1 MSKNKYLG
9 VVAAVA
15 LLFML
20 LSLRLYNNT
29 LGVWT
34 VAFWIIAGI
43 LAMIAGGF
51 AVFAVIWLACTG
63 RRLIINIGTGVVL
76 AVTLLIWVFY
86 WVDYDLMGMYGFYGD
101 MYESYGFMGG
111 SGYADAALSSIVTAL
126 GIGGF
131 YYAGAFIV
139 PEQNGKDAAG
149 IAYMWAGLFM
159 CAALLIAGYRMPLMY
174 ITLAVLLGLGM
185 LFFRSL
191 QKFGRLPLII
201 IAAAAWLAC
210 LAMFIV
216 EMAAWGYEINF
227 ALLTGIVGGI
237 VYAVCAAVF
246 RTRDNR
252 PAPQSGRGAKTE
264 NRFEELAALR
274 KLKDAGILSEE
285 EFQAEKKKILGE

>member
-1 MSKNKYLG
+1 MAKNKYLG
-9 VVAAVA
+9 TVSAVA

-20 LSLRLYNNT
+20 LSLRMYYAAL
-29 LGVWT
+29 VWSDI
-34 VAFWIIAGI
+34 FWIITGT
-43 LAMIAGGF
+43 LAIVAGGF
-51 AVFAVIWLACTG
+51 AVFGIIWLARTG
-63 RRLIINIGTGVVL
+63 RRLLINMGTGVVL

-86 WVDYDLMGMYGFYGD
+86 WVDYDAVASDFFED
-101 MYESYGFMGG
+101 MYISYGFTGG
-111 SGYADAALSSIVTAL
+111 LGYADAALSSIVTVL
-126 GIGGF
+126 GMGGF

-174 ITLAVLLGLGM
+174 ITLAVLLGLGLL
-185 LFFRSL
+185 LFRAL
-191 QKFGRLPLII
+191 PGFGRLPLITV
-201 IAAAAWLAC
+201 AAAAWLAC

-252 PAPQSGRGAKTE
+252 PAPQSGRGAKPE

-274 KLKDAGILSEE
+274 KLKDEGILSEE

>member
-1 MSKNKYLG
+1 MAKNKYLG
-9 VVAAVA
+9 VVSAVA

-20 LSLRLYNNT
+20 LSLRMYYA
-29 LGVWT
+29 
-34 VAFWIIAGI
+34 VAWSVIFWIITGVFAI
-43 LAMIAGGF
+43 AAGGF
-51 AVFAVIWLACTG
+51 AVFAVIWLARTG
-63 RRLIINIGTGVVL
+63 RRLMVNIGTGVVL
-76 AVTLLIWVFY
+76 AVTLLIWAFY
-86 WVDYDLMGMYGFYGD
+86 WADSESVASLYFED

-149 IAYMWAGLFM
+149 IAYMWAGLFI
-159 CAALLIAGYRMPLMY
+159 CGVLFIGGDGMPLMY

-216 EMAAWGYEINF
+216 EMTAWGYEINF

-252 PAPQSGRGAKTE
+252 PAPQSGRGAKPE

>member
-1 MSKNKYLG
+1 MAKNKYLG
-9 VVAAVA
+9 VVSAVA

-20 LSLRLYNNT
+20 LSLRMYYA
-29 LGVWT
+29 
-34 VAFWIIAGI
+34 VAWSVIFWIITGVFAI
-43 LAMIAGGF
+43 AAGGF
-51 AVFAVIWLACTG
+51 AVFAVIWLARTG
-63 RRLIINIGTGVVL
+63 RRLMVNIGTGVVL
-76 AVTLLIWVFY
+76 AVTLLIWAFY
-86 WVDYDLMGMYGFYGD
+86 WADSESVASLYFED

-149 IAYMWAGLFM
+149 IAYMWAGLFI
-159 CAALLIAGYRMPLMY
+159 CGVLFIGGDGMPLMY
-174 ITLAVLLGLGM
+174 ITLAVLLGLFLL
-185 LFFRSL
+185 LFRAL
-191 QKFGRLPLII
+191 PGFGRLPLII
-201 IAAAAWLAC
+201 VAAAAWLAC

-216 EMAAWGYEINF
+216 EITMSHEFSF
-227 ALLTGIVGGI
+227 ALMAGIVCGI
-237 VYAVCAAVF
+237 VYAICAAVF

-252 PAPQSGRGAKTE
+252 PAPQSGRGAKPE

-274 KLKDAGILSEE
+274 KLKDEGILSEE

>member
-1 MSKNKYLG
+1 MAKNKYLG
-9 VVAAVA
+9 VVSAVA

-20 LSLRLYNNT
+20 LSLRMYYAVAWSVIFWLIT
-29 LGVWT
+29 GVF
-34 VAFWIIAGI
+34 AIAT
-43 LAMIAGGF
+43 GGF
-51 AVFAVIWLACTG
+51 AVFAVIWLARTG
-63 RRLIINIGTGVVL
+63 RRLMVNIGTGVVL
-76 AVTLLIWVFY
+76 AVTLLIWAFY
-86 WVDYDLMGMYGFYGD
+86 WADSESVASLYFED

-159 CAALLIAGYRMPLMY
+159 CAALLIAGYGMSLMY
-174 ITLAVLLGLGM
+174 ITLAVLLGLFLL
-185 LFFRSL
+185 LFRAL
-191 QKFGRLPLII
+191 PGFGRLPLII

-252 PAPQSGRGAKTE
+252 PAPQSGRGAKPE

-285 EFQAEKKKILGE
+285 EFQTEKRKILGE

>member
-20 LSLRLYNNT
+20 LSLRMYYASL
-29 LGVWT
+29 VWS
-34 VAFWIIAGI
+34 VIFWIITGA
-43 LAMIAGGF
+43 LAIVAGGF
-51 AVFAVIWLACTG
+51 AVFGIIWLARTG
-63 RRLIINIGTGVVL
+63 RRLLINIGTGVVL
-76 AVTLLIWVFY
+76 VVTLLIWAFY
-86 WVDYDLMGMYGFYGD
+86 WADYDAVASDYFED

-149 IAYMWAGLFM
+149 IAYMWAGLFI
-159 CAALLIAGYRMPLMY
+159 CGVLFIGGDGMPLMY
-174 ITLAVLLGLGM
+174 ITLAVLLGLFLL
-185 LFFRSL
+185 LFRAL
-191 QKFGRLPLII
+191 PGFGRLPLII
-201 IAAAAWLAC
+201 VAAAAWLAC

-216 EMAAWGYEINF
+216 EMTAWGYEINF
-227 ALLTGIVGGI
+227 ALMAGIVCGI
-237 VYAVCAAVF
+237 VYAICAAVF

-252 PAPQSGRGAKTE
+252 PAPQSGRAAETK

-274 KLKDAGILSEE
+274 RLKDEGILSEE
-285 EFQAEKKKILGE
+285 EFQTEKKKILEE

>member
-1 MSKNKYLG
+1 MAKNKYLG
-9 VVAAVA
+9 VVSAVA

-20 LSLRLYNNT
+20 LSLRMYYA
-29 LGVWT
+29 
-34 VAFWIIAGI
+34 VAWSVIFWIITGVFAI
-43 LAMIAGGF
+43 AAGGV
-51 AVFAVIWLACTG
+51 AVFAVIWLARTG
-63 RRLIINIGTGVVL
+63 RRLMVNIGTGVVL
-76 AVTLLIWVFY
+76 AVTLLIWAFY
-86 WVDYDLMGMYGFYGD
+86 WADSESVASLYFED

-149 IAYMWAGLFM
+149 IAYMWAGLFI
-159 CAALLIAGYRMPLMY
+159 CGVLFIGGDGMPLMY

-216 EMAAWGYEINF
+216 EMTAWGYEINF

-252 PAPQSGRGAKTE
+252 PAPQSGRAAETK

>member
-20 LSLRLYNNT
+20 LSLRMYYA
-29 LGVWT
+29 
-34 VAFWIIAGI
+34 VAWSVILWIITGA
-43 LAMIAGGF
+43 LAIVAGGF
-51 AVFAVIWLACTG
+51 AVFGIIWLARTG
-63 RRLIINIGTGVVL
+63 RRLLINIGTGVVL
-76 AVTLLIWVFY
+76 GVTLLIWAVY
-86 WVDYDLMGMYGFYGD
+86 WADYDAVASDYFED

-111 SGYADAALSSIVTAL
+111 SGYADAALSSIFTAL

-159 CAALLIAGYRMPLMY
+159 CAALLIAGYGMPLMY
-174 ITLAVLLGLGM
+174 ITLAVLLGLFLL
-185 LFFRSL
+185 LFRAL
-191 QKFGRLPLII
+191 PGFGRLPLITV
-201 IAAAAWLAC
+201 AAAAWLAC

-216 EMAAWGYEINF
+216 EMAAWGGEIDF

-252 PAPQSGRGAKTE
+252 PAPQSGRGAKPE

-285 EFQAEKKKILGE
+285 EFQAEKKKILEE

>member
-1 MSKNKYLG
+1 MAKNKYLG
-9 VVAAVA
+9 VVSAVA

-20 LSLRLYNNT
+20 LSLRLYYNT

-34 VAFWIIAGI
+34 VALWIIAGI
-43 LAMIAGGF
+43 LAIVAGGF
-51 AVFAVIWLACTG
+51 AVFAVIWLARTG
-63 RRLIINIGTGVVL
+63 RRLMVNIGTGVVL
-76 AVTLLIWVFY
+76 AVTLLIWAFY
-86 WVDYDLMGMYGFYGD
+86 WADSESVASLYFED

-111 SGYADAALSSIVTAL
+111 SGYADAALSSIFTAL

-131 YYAGAFIV
+131 YYAGAFII
-139 PEQNGKDAAG
+139 PEESNKDAAG
-149 IAYMWAGLFM
+149 FADMWAGLFI
-159 CAALLIAGYRMPLMY
+159 CGVLFIVGYGMPLMY

-216 EMAAWGYEINF
+216 EMTAWGYEINF

-246 RTRDNR
+246 RTRASR
-252 PAPQSGRGAKTE
+252 PAPQSGRAAGTK
-264 NRFEELAALR
+264 RFEELATLR
-274 KLKDAGILSEE
+274 RLKDEGILSEE

>member
-1 MSKNKYLG
+1 MAKNKYLG

-20 LSLRLYNNT
+20 LSLRLYYAA
-29 LGVWT
+29 LVWSDI
-34 VAFWIIAGI
+34 FWIITGA
-43 LAMIAGGF
+43 LAIVAGGF
-51 AVFAVIWLACTG
+51 AVFAVIWLARTG
-63 RRLIINIGTGVVL
+63 RRLMVNIGTGVVL
-76 AVTLLIWVFY
+76 AVTLLIWAFY
-86 WVDYDLMGMYGFYGD
+86 WADSESVASLYFED

-126 GIGGF
+126 GIGSF

-174 ITLAVLLGLGM
+174 ITLAVLLGLGLL
-185 LFFRSL
+185 LFRAL
-191 QKFGRLPLII
+191 PGFGRLPLITV
-201 IAAAAWLAC
+201 AAAAWLAC

-216 EMAAWGYEINF
+216 EMTAWGYEINF

-246 RTRDNR
+246 RTRDSR
-252 PAPQSGRGAKTE
+252 PAPQSGRAAGTK
-264 NRFEELAALR
+264 RFEELATLR
-274 KLKDAGILSEE
+274 RLKDEGILSEE

>member
-20 LSLRLYNNT
+20 LSLRMYYA
-29 LGVWT
+29 
-34 VAFWIIAGI
+34 VAWSVILWIITGA
-43 LAMIAGGF
+43 LAIVAGGF
-51 AVFAVIWLACTG
+51 AVFGIIWLARTG
-63 RRLIINIGTGVVL
+63 RRLLINIGTGVVL
-76 AVTLLIWVFY
+76 VVTLLIWAFY
-86 WVDYDLMGMYGFYGD
+86 WADYDAVASDYFED

-159 CAALLIAGYRMPLMY
+159 CAALLIAGYGMPLMY
-174 ITLAVLLGLGM
+174 ITLAVLLGLFLL
-185 LFFRSL
+185 LFRAL
-191 QKFGRLPLII
+191 PGFGRLPLII
-201 IAAAAWLAC
+201 VAAAAWLAC

-252 PAPQSGRGAKTE
+252 PAPQSGRGAKPE
-264 NRFEELAALR
+264 NRFEELATLR
-274 KLKDAGILSEE
+274 RLKDEGILSEE

>member
-20 LSLRLYNNT
+20 LSLRMYYA
-29 LGVWT
+29 
-34 VAFWIIAGI
+34 VAWSVILWIITGA
-43 LAMIAGGF
+43 LAIVAGGF
-51 AVFAVIWLACTG
+51 AVFAVIWLARTG
-63 RRLIINIGTGVVL
+63 RRLMVNIGTGVVL
-76 AVTLLIWVFY
+76 AVTLLIWAFY
-86 WVDYDLMGMYGFYGD
+86 WADYDAVASDFFED
-101 MYESYGFMGG
+101 MYISYGFMGG
-111 SGYADAALSSIVTAL
+111 SGYADAALSAIFTVL

-174 ITLAVLLGLGM
+174 ITLAVLLGLFLL
-185 LFFRSL
+185 LFRAL
-191 QKFGRLPLII
+191 PGFGRLPLITV
-201 IAAAAWLAC
+201 AAAAWLAC

-252 PAPQSGRGAKTE
+252 PAPQSGRAAETK

-274 KLKDAGILSEE
+274 KLKDEGILSEE

>member
-9 VVAAVA
+9 TVSAVA

-20 LSLRLYNNT
+20 LSLRMYYA
-29 LGVWT
+29 
-34 VAFWIIAGI
+34 VAWSVIFWIITGVFAI
-43 LAMIAGGF
+43 AAGGF
-51 AVFAVIWLACTG
+51 AVFAVIWLARTG
-63 RRLIINIGTGVVL
+63 RRLMVNIGTGVVL
-76 AVTLLIWVFY
+76 AVTLLIWAFY
-86 WVDYDLMGMYGFYGD
+86 WADSESVASLYFED

-149 IAYMWAGLFM
+149 IAYMWAGLFI
-159 CAALLIAGYRMPLMY
+159 CGVLFIGGDGMPLMY

-216 EMAAWGYEINF
+216 EMTAWGYEINF

-252 PAPQSGRGAKTE
+252 PAPQSGRGAETK

-274 KLKDAGILSEE
+274 RLKDEGILSEE
-285 EFQAEKKKILGE
+285 EFQAEKKKILEE

>member
-1 MSKNKYLG
+1 MAKNKYLG
-9 VVAAVA
+9 VVSAVA

-20 LSLRLYNNT
+20 LSLRMYYA
-29 LGVWT
+29 
-34 VAFWIIAGI
+34 VAWSVIFWIITGVFAI
-43 LAMIAGGF
+43 AAGGF
-51 AVFAVIWLACTG
+51 AVFAVIWLARTG
-63 RRLIINIGTGVVL
+63 RRLMVNIGTGVVL
-76 AVTLLIWVFY
+76 AVTLLIWAFY
-86 WVDYDLMGMYGFYGD
+86 WADSESVASLYFED

-149 IAYMWAGLFM
+149 IAYMWAGLFI
-159 CAALLIAGYRMPLMY
+159 CGVLFIGGDGMPLMY

-216 EMAAWGYEINF
+216 EMTAWGYEINF

>member
-20 LSLRLYNNT
+20 LSLRMYYA
-29 LGVWT
+29 
-34 VAFWIIAGI
+34 VAWSVILWIITGA
-43 LAMIAGGF
+43 LAIVAGGF
-51 AVFAVIWLACTG
+51 AVFAVIWLARTG
-63 RRLIINIGTGVVL
+63 RRLMVNIGTGVVL
-76 AVTLLIWVFY
+76 AVTLLIWAFY
-86 WVDYDLMGMYGFYGD
+86 WADYDAVASDFFED
-101 MYESYGFMGG
+101 MYISYGFTGG
-111 SGYADAALSSIVTAL
+111 SGYADAALSSIFTAL

-201 IAAAAWLAC
+201 ISAAAWLAC

-216 EMAAWGYEINF
+216 EITMSHEFSF
-227 ALLTGIVGGI
+227 ALMACIVCGI
-237 VYAVCAAVF
+237 VYAICAAVF
-246 RTRDNR
+246 RTRASR
-252 PAPQSGRGAKTE
+252 PASQSGRAAGT
-264 NRFEELAALR
+264 NRFEELATLR
-274 KLKDAGILSEE
+274 RLKDEGILSEE

>member
-20 LSLRLYNNT
+20 LSLRMYYA
-29 LGVWT
+29 
-34 VAFWIIAGI
+34 VAWSVILWIITGA
-43 LAMIAGGF
+43 LAIVAGGF
-51 AVFAVIWLACTG
+51 AVFAVIWLARTG
-63 RRLIINIGTGVVL
+63 RRLMVNIGTGVVL
-76 AVTLLIWVFY
+76 AVTLMIWAFY
-86 WVDYDLMGMYGFYGD
+86 WADYDAVASDFFED

-149 IAYMWAGLFM
+149 IAYMWAGLFI
-159 CAALLIAGYRMPLMY
+159 CGVLFIGGDGMPLMY
-174 ITLAVLLGLGM
+174 ITLAVLLGLFLL
-185 LFFRSL
+185 LFRAL
-191 QKFGRLPLII
+191 PGFGRLPLII
-201 IAAAAWLAC
+201 VAAAAWLAC

-216 EMAAWGYEINF
+216 EMTAWGYEINF

-237 VYAVCAAVF
+237 VYAICAAVF

-252 PAPQSGRGAKTE
+252 PAPQSGRAAETK

-274 KLKDAGILSEE
+274 RLKDEGILSEE
-285 EFQAEKKKILGE
+285 EFQTEKKKILEE

>member
-126 GIGGF
+126 GIGSF

-174 ITLAVLLGLGM
+174 ITLAVLLGLGLL
-185 LFFRSL
+185 LFRAL
-191 QKFGRLPLII
+191 PGFGRLPLITV
-201 IAAAAWLAC
+201 AAAAWLAC

-216 EMAAWGYEINF
+216 EMTAWGYEINF

-246 RTRDNR
+246 RTRDSR
-252 PAPQSGRGAKTE
+252 PAPQSGRAAGTK
-264 NRFEELAALR
+264 RFEELATLR
-274 KLKDAGILSEE
+274 RLKDEGILSEE

>member
-1 MSKNKYLG
+1 MAKNKYLG
-9 VVAAVA
+9 VVSAVA

-20 LSLRLYNNT
+20 LSLRMYYAAL
-29 LGVWT
+29 VWSDI
-34 VAFWIIAGI
+34 FWIITGA
-43 LAMIAGGF
+43 LAIVAGGF
-51 AVFAVIWLACTG
+51 AVFAVIWLARTG
-63 RRLIINIGTGVVL
+63 RRLMVNIGTGVVL
-76 AVTLLIWVFY
+76 AVTLLIWAFY
-86 WVDYDLMGMYGFYGD
+86 WADYDAVASDFFED
-101 MYESYGFMGG
+101 MYISYGFTGG
-111 SGYADAALSSIVTAL
+111 SGYADAALSSIFTAL

-201 IAAAAWLAC
+201 ISAAAWLAC

-216 EMAAWGYEINF
+216 EITMSHEFSF
-227 ALLTGIVGGI
+227 ALMAGIVCGI
-237 VYAVCAAVF
+237 VYAICAAVF
-246 RTRDNR
+246 RTRASR
-252 PAPQSGRGAKTE
+252 PASQSGRAAGT
-264 NRFEELAALR
+264 NRFEELATLR
-274 KLKDAGILSEE
+274 RLKDEGILSEE

>member
-1 MSKNKYLG
+1 MAKNKYLG
-9 VVAAVA
+9 TVSAVA

-20 LSLRLYNNT
+20 LSLRIYYA
-29 LGVWT
+29 
-34 VAFWIIAGI
+34 VAWSVIFWIITGVFAI
-43 LAMIAGGF
+43 AAGGF
-51 AVFAVIWLACTG
+51 AVFGIIWLARTG
-63 RRLIINIGTGVVL
+63 RRLMVNIGTGVVL
-76 AVTLLIWVFY
+76 AVTLLIWAFY
-86 WVDYDLMGMYGFYGD
+86 WADYD
-101 MYESYGFMGG
+101 
-111 SGYADAALSSIVTAL
+111 AAAVAALSSIFTVL

-159 CAALLIAGYRMPLMY
+159 CAALLIAGYGMPMH
-174 ITLAVLLGLGM
+174 ITLAVLLGLFLL
-185 LFFRSL
+185 LFRAL
-191 QKFGRLPLII
+191 PGFGRLPLITV
-201 IAAAAWLAC
+201 AAAAWLAC

-216 EMAAWGYEINF
+216 EMAAWGGEIDF

-252 PAPQSGRGAKTE
+252 PAPQSGRGAKPE

-285 EFQAEKKKILGE
+285 EFQAEKKKILEE

>member
-1 MSKNKYLG
+1 MAKNKYLG

-51 AVFAVIWLACTG
+51 SVFGIIWLARTG
-63 RRLIINIGTGVVL
+63 RRLMVNIGTGVVL
-76 AVTLLIWVFY
+76 VVTLMIWAFY
-86 WVDYDLMGMYGFYGD
+86 WADSESVASLYFED

-149 IAYMWAGLFM
+149 IAYMWAGLFI
-159 CAALLIAGYRMPLMY
+159 CGVLFIGGDGMPLMY
-174 ITLAVLLGLGM
+174 ITLAVLLGLFLL
-185 LFFRSL
+185 LFRAL
-191 QKFGRLPLII
+191 PGFGRLPLII
-201 IAAAAWLAC
+201 VAAAAWLAC

-216 EMAAWGYEINF
+216 EMTAWGYEINF

>member
-1 MSKNKYLG
+1 MAKNKYLG

-20 LSLRLYNNT
+20 LSLRLYYAA
-29 LGVWT
+29 LVWSDI
-34 VAFWIIAGI
+34 FWIITGA
-43 LAMIAGGF
+43 LAIVAGGF
-51 AVFAVIWLACTG
+51 AVFAVIWLARTG
-63 RRLIINIGTGVVL
+63 RRLMVNIGTGVVL
-76 AVTLLIWVFY
+76 AVTLLIWAFY
-86 WVDYDLMGMYGFYGD
+86 WADSESVASLYFED

-111 SGYADAALSSIVTAL
+111 SGYADAALSSIVTVL

-159 CAALLIAGYRMPLMY
+159 CAALLIAGYCMPLY
-174 ITLAVLLGLGM
+174 ITLAVLLGLFLL
-185 LFFRSL
+185 LFRAL
-191 QKFGRLPLII
+191 PGFGRLPLII
-201 IAAAAWLAC
+201 VAAAAWLAC

>member
-20 LSLRLYNNT
+20 LSLRMYYA
-29 LGVWT
+29 
-34 VAFWIIAGI
+34 VAWSVILWIITGA
-43 LAMIAGGF
+43 LAIVAGGF
-51 AVFAVIWLACTG
+51 AVFGIIWLARTG
-63 RRLIINIGTGVVL
+63 RRLLINIGTGVVL
-76 AVTLLIWVFY
+76 VVTLLIWAFY
-86 WVDYDLMGMYGFYGD
+86 WADYDAVASDYFED

-111 SGYADAALSSIVTAL
+111 SGYADAALSSIFTAL

-159 CAALLIAGYRMPLMY
+159 CAALLIAGYGMPLMY
-174 ITLAVLLGLGM
+174 ITLAVLLGLFLL
-185 LFFRSL
+185 LFRAL
-191 QKFGRLPLII
+191 PGFGRLPLII
-201 IAAAAWLAC
+201 VAAAAWLAC

-252 PAPQSGRGAKTE
+252 PAPQSGRGAKPE
-264 NRFEELAALR
+264 NRFEELATLR
-274 KLKDAGILSEE
+274 RLKDEGILSEE

>member
-20 LSLRLYNNT
+20 LSLRMYYA
-29 LGVWT
+29 
-34 VAFWIIAGI
+34 VAWSVILWIITGA
-43 LAMIAGGF
+43 LAIVAGGF
-51 AVFAVIWLACTG
+51 AVFAVIWLARTG
-63 RRLIINIGTGVVL
+63 RRLMVNIGTGVVL
-76 AVTLLIWVFY
+76 AVTLMIWAFY
-86 WVDYDLMGMYGFYGD
+86 WADYDAVASDFFED
-101 MYESYGFMGG
+101 MYESYGFTGG
-111 SGYADAALSSIVTAL
+111 SGYADAALSSIVTVL

-159 CAALLIAGYRMPLMY
+159 CAALLIAGYRMPLY
-174 ITLAVLLGLGM
+174 ITLAVLLGLGLL
-185 LFFRSL
+185 LFRAL
-191 QKFGRLPLII
+191 PGFGRLPLITV
-201 IAAAAWLAC
+201 AAAAWLAC

-216 EMAAWGYEINF
+216 EMAAWGGEINF

-252 PAPQSGRGAKTE
+252 PAPQSGRGAKPE
-264 NRFEELAALR
+264 NRFEELATLR
-274 KLKDAGILSEE
+274 RLKDEGILSEE

>member
-1 MSKNKYLG
+1 MAKNKYLG
-9 VVAAVA
+9 TVSAVA

-20 LSLRLYNNT
+20 LSLRMYYAAL
-29 LGVWT
+29 VWSDI
-34 VAFWIIAGI
+34 FWIITGVFAI
-43 LAMIAGGF
+43 AAGGF
-51 AVFAVIWLACTG
+51 TVFAVIWLPRTG
-63 RRLIINIGTGVVL
+63 RRLMVNIGTGVVL

-86 WVDYDLMGMYGFYGD
+86 WVDYDAVASDYFED
-101 MYESYGFMGG
+101 MYESYGFTGG
-111 SGYADAALSSIVTAL
+111 LGYADAALSSIFTVL

-159 CAALLIAGYRMPLMY
+159 CAALLIAGYLMPLMY

>member
-1 MSKNKYLG
+1 MAKNKYLG
-9 VVAAVA
+9 VVSAVA

-20 LSLRLYNNT
+20 LSLRMYYA
-29 LGVWT
+29 
-34 VAFWIIAGI
+34 VAWSVIFWIITGVFAI
-43 LAMIAGGF
+43 AAGGF
-51 AVFAVIWLACTG
+51 AVFAVIWLARTG
-63 RRLIINIGTGVVL
+63 RRLMVNIGTGVVL
-76 AVTLLIWVFY
+76 AVTLLIWAFY
-86 WVDYDLMGMYGFYGD
+86 WADSESVASLYFED

-159 CAALLIAGYRMPLMY
+159 CAALLIAGYGMPPMY
-174 ITLAVLLGLGM
+174 ITLAVLLGLCLL
-185 LFFRSL
+185 LFRAL
-191 QKFGRLPLII
+191 PGFGRLPLII
-201 IAAAAWLAC
+201 VAAAAWLAC

-252 PAPQSGRGAKTE
+252 PAPQSGRGAETK

-274 KLKDAGILSEE
+274 RLKDEGILSEE
-285 EFQAEKKKILGE
+285 EFQTEKKKILEE

>member
-1 MSKNKYLG
+1 MAKNKYLG

-51 AVFAVIWLACTG
+51 SVFGIIWLARTG
-63 RRLIINIGTGVVL
+63 RRLMVNIGTGVVL
-76 AVTLLIWVFY
+76 VVTLMIWAFY
-86 WVDYDLMGMYGFYGD
+86 WADSESVASLYFED

-149 IAYMWAGLFM
+149 IAYMWAGLFI
-159 CAALLIAGYRMPLMY
+159 CGVLFIVGYGMSLMY

-201 IAAAAWLAC
+201 ISAAAWLAC

-216 EMAAWGYEINF
+216 EITMSHEFSF
-227 ALLTGIVGGI
+227 ALMACIVCGI
-237 VYAVCAAVF
+237 VYAICAAVF
-246 RTRDNR
+246 RTRASR
-252 PAPQSGRGAKTE
+252 PASQSGRAAGT

-274 KLKDAGILSEE
+274 RLKDEGILSEE

>member
-1 MSKNKYLG
+1 MAKNKYLG
-9 VVAAVA
+9 VVSAVA

-20 LSLRLYNNT
+20 LSLRMYYA
-29 LGVWT
+29 
-34 VAFWIIAGI
+34 VAWSVIFWIITGVFAI
-43 LAMIAGGF
+43 AAGGV
-51 AVFAVIWLACTG
+51 AVFAVIWLARTG
-63 RRLIINIGTGVVL
+63 RRLMVNIGTGVVL
-76 AVTLLIWVFY
+76 AVTLLIWAFY
-86 WVDYDLMGMYGFYGD
+86 WADSESVASLYFED

-111 SGYADAALSSIVTAL
+111 LGYADAALSSIFTVL

-149 IAYMWAGLFM
+149 IAYMWAGLFI
-159 CAALLIAGYRMPLMY
+159 CGVLFIGGDGMPLMY

-216 EMAAWGYEINF
+216 EITMSHEFSF
-227 ALLTGIVGGI
+227 ALMAGIVCGI
-237 VYAVCAAVF
+237 VYAICAAVF

-252 PAPQSGRGAKTE
+252 PAPQSGRGAKPE

>member
-1 MSKNKYLG
+1 MAKNKYLG
-9 VVAAVA
+9 VVSAVA

-20 LSLRLYNNT
+20 LSLRMYYA
-29 LGVWT
+29 
-34 VAFWIIAGI
+34 VAWSVIFWIITGVFAI
-43 LAMIAGGF
+43 AAGGF
-51 AVFAVIWLACTG
+51 AVFAVIWLARTG
-63 RRLIINIGTGVVL
+63 RRLMVNIGTGVVL
-76 AVTLLIWVFY
+76 AVTLLIWAFY
-86 WVDYDLMGMYGFYGD
+86 WADSESVASLYFED

-159 CAALLIAGYRMPLMY
+159 CAALLIAGYGMSLMY
-174 ITLAVLLGLGM
+174 ITLAVLLGLFLL
-185 LFFRSL
+185 LFRAL
-191 QKFGRLPLII
+191 PGFGRLPLII

-252 PAPQSGRGAKTE
+252 PAPQSGRGAKPE

-285 EFQAEKKKILGE
+285 EFQTEKRKILGE

>member
-1 MSKNKYLG
+1 M
-9 VVAAVA
+9 
-15 LLFML
+15 
-20 LSLRLYNNT
+20 
-29 LGVWT
+29 
-34 VAFWIIAGI
+34 
-43 LAMIAGGF
+43 
-51 AVFAVIWLACTG
+51 FAVIWLARTG
-63 RRLIINIGTGVVL
+63 RRLMVNIGTGVVL
-76 AVTLLIWVFY
+76 AVTLLIWAFY
-86 WVDYDLMGMYGFYGD
+86 WADYDAVASDFFED
-101 MYESYGFMGG
+101 MYISYGFTGG
-111 SGYADAALSSIVTAL
+111 SGYADAALSSIFTAL

-174 ITLAVLLGLGM
+174 ITLAVLLGLFLL
-185 LFFRSL
+185 LFRAL
-191 QKFGRLPLII
+191 PGFGRLPLITV
-201 IAAAAWLAC
+201 AAAAWLAC

-252 PAPQSGRGAKTE
+252 PAPQSGRAAETK

-274 KLKDAGILSEE
+274 KLKDEGILSEE

>member
-9 VVAAVA
+9 TVSAVA

-20 LSLRLYNNT
+20 LSLRMYYA
-29 LGVWT
+29 
-34 VAFWIIAGI
+34 VAWSVIFWIITGA
-43 LAMIAGGF
+43 LAIVAGGF
-51 AVFAVIWLACTG
+51 AVFAVIWLARTG
-63 RRLIINIGTGVVL
+63 RRLLINIGTGVVL
-76 AVTLLIWVFY
+76 AVTLLIWAFY
-86 WVDYDLMGMYGFYGD
+86 WADSESVASLYFED

-159 CAALLIAGYRMPLMY
+159 CAALLIAGYLMPLMY
-174 ITLAVLLGLGM
+174 ITLAVLLGLGLL
-185 LFFRSL
+185 LFRAL
-191 QKFGRLPLII
+191 PGFGRLPLII
-201 IAAAAWLAC
+201 VAAAAWLAC

-216 EMAAWGYEINF
+216 EITMSHEFSF
-227 ALLTGIVGGI
+227 ALMACIVCGI
-237 VYAVCAAVF
+237 VYAICAAVF

-252 PAPQSGRGAKTE
+252 PAPQSGRGAKPE

>member
-1 MSKNKYLG
+1 MAKNKYLG
-9 VVAAVA
+9 VVSAVA

-20 LSLRLYNNT
+20 LSLRMYYAAL
-29 LGVWT
+29 VWS
-34 VAFWIIAGI
+34 VIFWIITGA
-43 LAMIAGGF
+43 LAIVAGGF
-51 AVFAVIWLACTG
+51 AVFAVIWLARTG
-63 RRLIINIGTGVVL
+63 RRLLINIGTGVVL
-76 AVTLLIWVFY
+76 AVTLMIWAFY
-86 WVDYDLMGMYGFYGD
+86 WADYDAVASDYFED

-111 SGYADAALSSIVTAL
+111 SGYADAALSSIVTVL

-159 CAALLIAGYRMPLMY
+159 CAALLIAGYRMPLY
-174 ITLAVLLGLGM
+174 ITLAVLLGLFLL
-185 LFFRSL
+185 LFRAL
-191 QKFGRLPLII
+191 PGFGRLPFII
-201 IAAAAWLAC
+201 VAAAAWLAC

-216 EMAAWGYEINF
+216 EMAAWGGEINF

-252 PAPQSGRGAKTE
+252 PAPQSGRGAKPE

>member
-20 LSLRLYNNT
+20 LSLRMYYA
-29 LGVWT
+29 
-34 VAFWIIAGI
+34 VAWSVIFWIITGVFAI
-43 LAMIAGGF
+43 AAGGF
-51 AVFAVIWLACTG
+51 AVFAVIWLARTG
-63 RRLIINIGTGVVL
+63 RRLMVNIGTGVVL
-76 AVTLLIWVFY
+76 AVTLLIWAFY
-86 WVDYDLMGMYGFYGD
+86 WADSESVASLYFED

-139 PEQNGKDAAG
+139 PEESNKDAAG
-149 IAYMWAGLFM
+149 IAYMWAGLFI

-174 ITLAVLLGLGM
+174 ITLAVLLGLFLL
-185 LFFRSL
+185 LFRAL
-191 QKFGRLPLII
+191 PGFGRLPLITV
-201 IAAAAWLAC
+201 AAAAWLAC

-252 PAPQSGRGAKTE
+252 PAPQSGRGAKPE
-264 NRFEELAALR
+264 NRFEELATLR
-274 KLKDAGILSEE
+274 KLKDEGILSEE

>member
-1 MSKNKYLG
+1 MAKNKYLG

-20 LSLRLYNNT
+20 LSLRLYYAA
-29 LGVWT
+29 LVWSDI
-34 VAFWIIAGI
+34 FWIITGA
-43 LAMIAGGF
+43 LAIVAGGF
-51 AVFAVIWLACTG
+51 AVFAVIWLARTG
-63 RRLIINIGTGVVL
+63 RRLMVNIGTGVVL
-76 AVTLLIWVFY
+76 AVTLLIWAFY
-86 WVDYDLMGMYGFYGD
+86 WADSESVASLYFED

>member
-1 MSKNKYLG
+1 MAKNKYLG
-9 VVAAVA
+9 TVSAVA

-20 LSLRLYNNT
+20 LSLRMYYA
-29 LGVWT
+29 
-34 VAFWIIAGI
+34 VAWSVIFWIITGVFAI
-43 LAMIAGGF
+43 AAGGF
-51 AVFAVIWLACTG
+51 AVFAVIWLARTG
-63 RRLIINIGTGVVL
+63 RRLMVNIGTGVVL
-76 AVTLLIWVFY
+76 AVTLLIWAFY
-86 WVDYDLMGMYGFYGD
+86 WADSESVASLYFED

-174 ITLAVLLGLGM
+174 ITLAVLLGLFLL
-185 LFFRSL
+185 LFRAL
-191 QKFGRLPLII
+191 PRFGRLPLII
-201 IAAAAWLAC
+201 VAAAAWLAC

-216 EMAAWGYEINF
+216 EMVAWGYEINF
-227 ALLTGIVGGI
+227 ALLTGIVSGI

-252 PAPQSGRGAKTE
+252 PAPQSGRGAKPE

>member
-1 MSKNKYLG
+1 MAKNKYLG
-9 VVAAVA
+9 VVSAVA

-20 LSLRLYNNT
+20 LSLRMYYA
-29 LGVWT
+29 
-34 VAFWIIAGI
+34 VAWSVIFWIITGVFAI
-43 LAMIAGGF
+43 AAGGF
-51 AVFAVIWLACTG
+51 AVFAVIWLARTG
-63 RRLIINIGTGVVL
+63 RRLMVNIGTGVVL
-76 AVTLLIWVFY
+76 AVTLLIWAFY
-86 WVDYDLMGMYGFYGD
+86 WADSESVASLYFED
-101 MYESYGFMGG
+101 MYESYGFTGG
-111 SGYADAALSSIVTAL
+111 SGYADAALSSIFTAL

-159 CAALLIAGYRMPLMY
+159 CAALFIVGYGMPLMY

-216 EMAAWGYEINF
+216 EITMSHEFSF
-227 ALLTGIVGGI
+227 ALMACIVCGI
-237 VYAVCAAVF
+237 VYAICAAVF

-252 PAPQSGRGAKTE
+252 PAPQSGRGAKPE

>member
-1 MSKNKYLG
+1 MAKNKYLG
-9 VVAAVA
+9 TVSAVA

-20 LSLRLYNNT
+20 LSLRMYYAAL
-29 LGVWT
+29 VWSDI
-34 VAFWIIAGI
+34 FWIITGA
-43 LAMIAGGF
+43 LAIVAGGF
-51 AVFAVIWLACTG
+51 AVFGIIWLARTG
-63 RRLIINIGTGVVL
+63 RRLLINIGTGVVL

-86 WVDYDLMGMYGFYGD
+86 WGDYDAVASDYFED

-111 SGYADAALSSIVTAL
+111 SGYADAALSSIFTAL

-159 CAALLIAGYRMPLMY
+159 CAALLIAGYRMPLY
-174 ITLAVLLGLGM
+174 ITLAVLLGLFLL
-185 LFFRSL
+185 LFRAL
-191 QKFGRLPLII
+191 PGFGRLPLII
-201 IAAAAWLAC
+201 VAAAAWLAC

-216 EMAAWGYEINF
+216 EMAAWGGEINF

-252 PAPQSGRGAKTE
+252 PAPQSGRAAETK

-285 EFQAEKKKILGE
+285 EFQAEKKKILEE

>member
-20 LSLRLYNNT
+20 LSLRMYYA
-29 LGVWT
+29 
-34 VAFWIIAGI
+34 VAWSVILWIITGA
-43 LAMIAGGF
+43 LAIVAGGF
-51 AVFAVIWLACTG
+51 AVFGIIWLARTG
-63 RRLIINIGTGVVL
+63 RRLLINIGTGVVL
-76 AVTLLIWVFY
+76 VVTLLIWAFY
-86 WVDYDLMGMYGFYGD
+86 WADYDAVASDYFED

-111 SGYADAALSSIVTAL
+111 SGYADAALSSIFTAL

-159 CAALLIAGYRMPLMY
+159 CAALLIAGYGMPLMY
-174 ITLAVLLGLGM
+174 ITLAVLLGLFLL
-185 LFFRSL
+185 LFRAL
-191 QKFGRLPLII
+191 PGFGRLPLII
-201 IAAAAWLAC
+201 VAAAAWLAC

-252 PAPQSGRGAKTE
+252 PAPQSGRGAKPE
-264 NRFEELAALR
+264 NRFEELATLR
-274 KLKDAGILSEE
+274 RLKDEGILSEE
-285 EFQAEKKKILGE
+285 EFQAGKKKILGE